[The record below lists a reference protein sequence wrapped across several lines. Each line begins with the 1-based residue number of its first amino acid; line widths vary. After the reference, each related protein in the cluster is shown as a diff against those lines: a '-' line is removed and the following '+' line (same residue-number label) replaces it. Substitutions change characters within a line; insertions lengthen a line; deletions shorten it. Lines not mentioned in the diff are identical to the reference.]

1 MKITRDGY
9 RARFTAQN
17 DLGIKRYMAALGSDS
32 YIVMIDPASFIDVIP
47 FGAWPIDV
55 AIIGRERNTVV
66 ASSGNLD
73 PLFFRSF
80 TMRRPCAGKPR
91 HSVCYPPFP
100 EMGITIVSWAPTAP
114 LERSWYRQAFI
125 WLPAGIVTGLLAA
138 AFILRILRRLQSP
151 RHRLRM
157 R

>member
-1 MKITRDGY
+1 
-9 RARFTAQN
+9 
-17 DLGIKRYMAALGSDS
+17 MAALGRQLYRD
-32 YIVMIDPASFIDVIP
+32 DRRRRFIDVIP
-47 FGAWPIDV
+47 FGASRLI

-73 PLFFRSF
+73 PAILPLIHHETPLRLENRAFGMLSTLSGSKTRQLH
-80 TMRRPCAGKPR
+80 R
-91 HSVCYPPFP
+91 
-100 EMGITIVSWAPTAP
+100 SWAPTAP
-114 LERSWYRQAFI
+114 LERAGIVSAFI

-151 RHRLRM
+151 RHRLGM